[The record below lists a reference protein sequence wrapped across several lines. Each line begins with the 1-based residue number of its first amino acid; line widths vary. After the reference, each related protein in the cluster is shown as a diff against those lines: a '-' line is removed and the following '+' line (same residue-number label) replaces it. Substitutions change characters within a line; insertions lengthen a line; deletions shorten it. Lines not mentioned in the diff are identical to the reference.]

1 MTEFFDREYT
11 AKEAYGRLYRYARK
25 YHTRFIIGL
34 LAGSIMAGLWVPL
47 FQVIQPLLNL

>member
-25 YHTRFIIGL
+25 YRTRLIIGL
-34 LAGSIMAGLWVPL
+34 LVGSITACSWVPL
-47 FQVIQPLLNL
+47 FQIIQPLLNL